1 MTLGD
6 LLVFSILCLLILD
19 LPSTSGR
26 LLLDHSLA
34 RGKTRAAALVPA
46 ILLGSLLCFAAG
58 FGIHVW
64 LAESLRTMLDALSW
78 CALAYLAVYVLRG
91 LQMRQRFRLADN
103 DNLGEKTVWPALSRG
118 FVGQLRPGLAVAIAA
133 LLFQTAD
140 SSADIAERAL
150 HAGLAFALAAIAA
163 PVIQIVFARQRAMRL
178 QRTSRGK
185 PGLDKSRTRFIA
197 RRAVSAGY
205 RRIAA

>member
-19 LPSTSGR
+19 LPSTAGR

-34 RGKTRAAALVPA
+34 RGKTRAVALVPSV
-46 ILLGSLLCFAAG
+46 LLGSLLCFAAG
-58 FGIHVW
+58 FGIHAW
-64 LAESLRTMLDALSW
+64 LADSLRTMRDALSW
-78 CALAYLAVYVLRG
+78 CALAYLVVYVLRG
-91 LQMRQRFRLADN
+91 LQMRQRVRLADN

-118 FVGQLRPGLAVAIAA
+118 FVSQLRPGLAVAIAA
-133 LLFQTAD
+133 LLFQIVD
-140 SSADIAERAL
+140 SSANVTERAL
-150 HAGLAFALAAIAA
+150 HAGLAFALAAITA
-163 PVIQIVFARQRAMRL
+163 PVIQIVFARKRAARMQRAN
-178 QRTSRGK
+178 RGK
-185 PGLDKSRTRFIA
+185 PGLDRSRTRFIA